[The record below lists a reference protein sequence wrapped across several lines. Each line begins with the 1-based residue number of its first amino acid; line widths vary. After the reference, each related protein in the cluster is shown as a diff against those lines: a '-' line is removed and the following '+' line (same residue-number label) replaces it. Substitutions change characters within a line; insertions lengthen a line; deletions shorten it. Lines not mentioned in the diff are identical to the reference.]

1 MANFKEELSAVKAFV
16 FDCDGVF
23 TDCSITLMPPDYE
36 AVRTF
41 NARDG
46 FAVALAVK
54 RGYPVAIISGGKG
67 EGVRRRFE
75 GLGVTHIELGCGDK
89 LEATRRFVQ
98 KAGVEMGDVMF
109 MGDDVPDVETM
120 MAVGVPVCPN
130 DAAPENKAVA
140 RYISH
145 LCGGK
150 GCVRDVIEQ
159 VLKAQGRWAEC
170 GSERDIFSR

>member
-67 EGVRRRFE
+67 E
-75 GLGVTHIELGCGDK
+75 LTHTGSL
-89 LEATRRFVQ
+89 
-98 KAGVEMGDVMF
+98 GDVM
-109 MGDDVPDVETM
+109 M
-120 MAVGVPVCPN
+120 
-130 DAAPENKAVA
+130 
-140 RYISH
+140 
-145 LCGGK
+145 
-150 GCVRDVIEQ
+150 
-159 VLKAQGRWAEC
+159 
-170 GSERDIFSR
+170 